1 MFINDFL
8 RLRKL
13 PFLMAGCSGSIGN
26 TCIRLNSDWLTW
38 QVLFNIMIDC
48 LGVSKA
54 SAVHPHICTNCIVS
68 FEVLAVSI

>member
-1 MFINDFL
+1 
-8 RLRKL
+8 
-13 PFLMAGCSGSIGN
+13 
-26 TCIRLNSDWLTW
+26 
-38 QVLFNIMIDC
+38 MIDC